1 LLTPLDIRVPK
12 QNCIVFAGGNID
24 ILVQN
29 GAVDAL
35 VPHLSAPPLLH
46 RDDHVAYEHEVEK
59 DAAFA
64 LGLLAIKVRG
74 FTLLVVFSSRKSLSR
89 SSSRDL
95 DLIFVIRSFTKLL
108 IKPCKRH

>member
-1 LLTPLDIRVPK
+1 M
-12 QNCIVFAGGNID
+12 FAGGNID

-74 FTLLVVFSSRKSLSR
+74 FTLLVVFRSRKPGATTYMSLCSMVLR
-89 SSSRDL
+89 REAS
-95 DLIFVIRSFTKLL
+95 
-108 IKPCKRH
+108 P